1 MNNNL
6 SKDWVKYGAL
16 CGLMSAGTYMLLNVL
31 INIPDIVLPQL
42 IIRIAF
48 FSVGVFGVVSV
59 GGAYHLFKKHKNS
72 VTLQMAA
79 LLSIVAFAFLT
90 LMAVVQETT
99 GAFREEAMLIN
110 QSGEDVNSIWAAIDS
125 VQLGVDIT
133 FDIFYS
139 VTFIL
144 YSILMFNHPR
154 FGKIFSISGIVLF
167 SALLFLN
174 LFTFPHPPASKGLFD
189 VGPITGLWG
198 LIVIIQTLRSI
209 KWMDET

>member
-1 MNNNL
+1 MKNNL
-6 SKDWVKYGAL
+6 SRDWVKYGAL
-16 CGLMSAGTYMLLNVL
+16 CGLISAGTYMLLNVL
-31 INIPDIVLPQL
+31 INIPDIAIPQS

-72 VTLQMAA
+72 VLLQMAA
-79 LLSIVAFAFLT
+79 LLSIVAFSFLT
-90 LMAVVQETT
+90 LMAVLQETT
-99 GAFREEAMLIN
+99 GAFWQEALTNN
-110 QSGEDVNSIWAAIDS
+110 QSGEDVSPIWSAIDS

-139 VTFIL
+139 ITFIL

-167 SALLFLN
+167 ASLLFLN

-209 KWMDET
+209 KWMDEE

>member
-1 MNNNL
+1 MKNNL
-6 SKDWVKYGAL
+6 SRDWVKYGAL
-16 CGLMSAGTYMLLNVL
+16 CGLISAGTYMLLNVL
-31 INIPDIVLPQL
+31 INVPEIAIPQS

-48 FSVGVFGVVSV
+48 FSIGVFGVVSV

-72 VTLQMAA
+72 VLLQMAA
-79 LLSIVAFAFLT
+79 LLSIVAFSFLT
-90 LMAVVQETT
+90 LMAVLQETT
-99 GAFREEAMLIN
+99 GAFWQEALTNN
-110 QSGEDVNSIWAAIDS
+110 QSGEDANPIWLAIDS

-139 VTFIL
+139 TTFIL

-167 SALLFLN
+167 ASLLFLN
-174 LFTFPHPPASKGLFD
+174 LFTFPHPPASKGLLD

-198 LIVIIQTLRSI
+198 LIVIIQTLRSV
-209 KWMDET
+209 KWMDEE

>member
-1 MNNNL
+1 MKNNL
-6 SKDWVKYGAL
+6 SRDWVKYGAL
-16 CGLMSAGTYMLLNVL
+16 CGLISAGTYILLNVL
-31 INIPDIVLPQL
+31 INIPNISIPPN
-42 IIRIAF
+42 IIRVAF

-139 VTFIL
+139 VAFIL

-209 KWMDET
+209 KWMDEE